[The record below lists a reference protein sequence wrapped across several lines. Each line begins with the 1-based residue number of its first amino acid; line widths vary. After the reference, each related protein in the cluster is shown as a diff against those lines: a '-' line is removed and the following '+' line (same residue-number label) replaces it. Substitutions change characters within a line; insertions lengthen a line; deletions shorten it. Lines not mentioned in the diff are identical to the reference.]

1 MGERDE
7 ARNINEGIR
16 ESGMVL
22 PRQTGSGALQYS

>member
-7 ARNINEGIR
+7 SGNINEGIG

-22 PRQTGSGALQYS
+22 RRQTGSGALQYS